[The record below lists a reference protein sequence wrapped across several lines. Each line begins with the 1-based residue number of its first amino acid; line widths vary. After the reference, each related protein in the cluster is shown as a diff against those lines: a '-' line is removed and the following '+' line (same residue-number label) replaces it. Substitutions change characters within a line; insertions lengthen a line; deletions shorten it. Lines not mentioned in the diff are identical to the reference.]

1 MTTESNA
8 SVGQVATDSAGATQ
22 AAPNSSQGQSVAQ
35 GQTTVS
41 GSDQG
46 SNDESIFDWKSIEH
60 SPELVKLA
68 KQLQGNYTKKSQGI
82 KAHQAKLDQYDQ
94 FMRDPIGSAQQV
106 LSTLGYQVVQ
116 RDQKAQGKDGKDGF
130 APASWDDVMAEAKKR
145 VLSELQPVFREL
157 DQVKQQGM
165 EARLD
170 KDYPDWRT
178 YEEPMVELLKNHPTL
193 ARDPD
198 TLYRMAVPAE
208 VLESRAAKAALARL
222 KAAGE
227 NAQVSGQSATTRQA
241 SSKPTG
247 KLTLNQAYEH
257 AKASLAQ
264 SR

>member
-1 MTTESNA
+1 MTEPNA
-8 SVGQVATDSAGATQ
+8 SVGQVATDSAGATK
-22 AAPNSSQGQSVAQ
+22 AAPNGSQGQSVTQ
-35 GQTTVS
+35 GQTTTI
-41 GSDQG
+41 GPAQG
-46 SNDESIFDWKSIEH
+46 NDESFFDPKSIEH
-60 SPELVKLA
+60 SPELMTA
-68 KQLQGNYTKKSQGI
+68 YKQMQAAYTKKNQGF
-82 KAHQAKLDQYDQ
+82 KSHQTKLDQYDQ
-94 FMRDPIGSAQQV
+94 FMRDPVGQAQQL

-116 RDQKAQGKDGKDGF
+116 RDQATKGKDGKDGF

-178 YEEPMVELLKNHPTL
+178 YEEPMVDLLKNHPTL

-208 VLESRAAKAALARL
+208 VLEARAAKAALARL
-222 KAAGE
+222 KAAGD
-227 NAQVSGQSATTRQA
+227 NSQVSGQSATTRQA

-257 AKASLAQ
+257 AKASLGQ
-264 SR
+264 R